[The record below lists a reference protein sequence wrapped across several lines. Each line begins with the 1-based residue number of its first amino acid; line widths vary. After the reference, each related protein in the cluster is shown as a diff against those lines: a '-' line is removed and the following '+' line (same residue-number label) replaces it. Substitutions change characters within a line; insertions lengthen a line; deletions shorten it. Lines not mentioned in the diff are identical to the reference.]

1 MLLIHQEKYWGIHK
15 KMTEGH
21 VLIIFKLQKLKIIIL
36 QIKLSL
42 IIAVLKK
49 VIDCVLEEWTTNFEV
64 LDYQ

>member
-1 MLLIHQEKYWGIHK
+1 MVG
-15 KMTEGH
+15 GH

-64 LDYQ
+64 LDYH